1 VAILTGN
8 LAPLGSVVKPAAIPS
23 HMMHFEGRAR
33 VFASEQEAI
42 DGILSGDVRE
52 QSVVVLRYEGP
63 KGGPGMPEM
72 YRPMKCLEGM
82 GLSGSCALITDGR
95 FSGSN
100 RGCFVGHISP
110 EAFEGGL
117 LAVVEDGDRIIMD
130 IPDRKLTLDVPEGE
144 LRERMARWS
153 VPEKQIEPGYL
164 ETYRKISRSAA
175 QGAVVE

>member
-1 VAILTGN
+1 
-8 LAPLGSVVKPAAIPS
+8 
-23 HMMHFEGRAR
+23 
-33 VFASEQEAI
+33 
-42 DGILSGDVRE
+42 
-52 QSVVVLRYEGP
+52 
-63 KGGPGMPEM
+63 MPEM

-117 LAVVEDGDRIIMD
+117 LAVVEDGDRIIVD